1 MLAGSGRRR
10 YIGLI
15 GSRSKVRATRERLA
29 RDGISAPDCL
39 YAPVGLALGAQSPAE
54 IAVAVAAEVVALLRG
69 ASVAQPARPVTL
81 FEPPVAGARL
91 QMAALTTFGLE
102 ALAAEEL
109 RRLDFADPVV
119 ENGRV
124 RFVGG
129 PSELARA
136 CLWLRTADRVVLRLA
151 EFPAPDFDALYQG
164 VQAVRWEEFL
174 PEDARLEVSA
184 RSHRSA
190 PHGAALLPGHGE
202 KRHHPGLAPAPS
214 PGTFPGVRS
223 AVRGGPGPGPRP
235 GRAQPGRHRRRPAPP
250 RLPPPCRPGPLR
262 ETLAAALVLLS
273 RWEPSRPLA
282 DPLCGSGTI
291 AIEAALLGL
300 GLAPGRLRGFT
311 AESWPHLPQSLW
323 REARAQARAREQSAG
338 PAALSLEASDRDEGM
353 VRVARENARAAG
365 VGEAVRF
372 RVQPAEE
379 FRSAQRYGCLICNP
393 PYGERS
399 GQAGEVEELYRR
411 LGRTFS
417 RLPDWSVFVLTGH
430 PGFERLYGRRADRN
444 RKLYNGNLKTYLYQ
458 YFGPLPPGGA
468 PPETEAP
475 GARAAGAELPPAGE
489 RQA

>member
-1 MLAGSGRRR
+1 
-10 YIGLI
+10 
-15 GSRSKVRATRERLA
+15 
-29 RDGISAPDCL
+29 
-39 YAPVGLALGAQSPAE
+39 
-54 IAVAVAAEVVALLRG
+54 
-69 ASVAQPARPVTL
+69 
-81 FEPPVAGARL
+81 VAGARL

-109 RRLDFADPVV
+109 RRLAFPDPVV

-129 PSELARA
+129 PPELARA

-184 RSHRSA
+184 RSHRS
-190 PHGAALLPGHGE
+190 GLTALPSCQATVKKGIIQALRR
-202 KRHHPGLAPAPS
+202 RHPRER
-214 PGTFPGVRS
+214 FPES
-223 AVRGGPGPGPRP
+223 GPRYAVDLALDRDQAVLSLDAT
-235 GRAQPGRHRRRPAPP
+235 GEGLHRRGYRRRA
-250 RLPPPCRPGPLR
+250 GQAPLR

-311 AESWPHLPQSLW
+311 AESWPHLPESVW
-323 REARAQARAREQSAG
+323 REARAQARAREQSSG
-338 PAALSLEASDRDEGM
+338 TAALSLQASDRDEGI
-353 VRVARENARAAG
+353 VRVARENALAAG
-365 VGEAVRF
+365 VQQAVRF

-379 FRSAQRYGCLICNP
+379 FRSAERYGCLICNP

-399 GQAGEVEELYRR
+399 GEAGEVEELYRR
-411 LGRTFS
+411 LGRAFS

-430 PGFERLYGRRADRN
+430 PGFERFYGRRADRN

-458 YFGPLPPGGA
+458 YFGSLPPGGA